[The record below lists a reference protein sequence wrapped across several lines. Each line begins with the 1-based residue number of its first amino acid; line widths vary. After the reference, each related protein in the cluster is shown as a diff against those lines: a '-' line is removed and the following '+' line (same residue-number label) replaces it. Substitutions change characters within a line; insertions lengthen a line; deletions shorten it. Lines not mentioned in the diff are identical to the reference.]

1 MSITSPYFFVGIG
14 ALSDIGIDGG
24 KKVKSSKTSQ
34 DELLIRYRSF
44 TYFDQHLV
52 ASNAAKALLA
62 SLDSLISKRF
72 FLLTCIY

>member
-34 DELLIRYRSF
+34 DELLVRYWSF